1 MKAQKNR
8 NYQVLWSEKRKSG
21 EMISAP
27 AEVGRSQRAG
37 GFYSWHVNYI
47 TINRRKAIV
56 CMNNLTRYP
65 IVLYRPK
72 AKDITHLGERVK
84 EGIRAAFREEGILE
98 SVIEEYLRN
107 CGSAVY
113 SKTAGRSL
121 VANLNKTCET
131 VGYYSELMDEESVVQ
146 RRISLALGRYIVKFR
161 EGYDYPS
168 ERLFQALCL
177 MKDMP
182 EENWEQMLQ
191 IENYQLKIKL
201 MLDGHDIW
209 RRILIPSSCT
219 FRQLHGV
226 IQETFGWFDYHLHEF
241 TVPDETYVPEEY
253 TPLYAW
259 PIKIRIVDGDDP
271 EAEDYLEPD
280 KYEVRYDNRTS
291 LREIFEEIER
301 CLYTYDFGDDWEHVI
316 LLEKV
321 IKDSHNR
328 FPVLMES
335 EGERPPEDVG
345 GPGGF
350 EEYLSVISD
359 PGSPEYESMVEW
371 SEITKAKKKTIE
383 EINRRLRYYS

>member
-1 MKAQKNR
+1 
-8 NYQVLWSEKRKSG
+8 
-21 EMISAP
+21 MISAP
-27 AEVGRSQRAG
+27 AEVGRSQRAD

-107 CGSAVY
+107 CGSAIY
-113 SKTAGRSL
+113 SQTAGRSL

-335 EGERPPEDVG
+335 EGERPPEGVG